1 MATISTIY
9 LNKWLE
15 DEELHYHLPVLKRWA
30 TGLSHLTEMGTRN
43 VTSTW
48 GLLAAKPK
56 KLVSID
62 WDHPTFRIPEE
73 ALNQV
78 GAMAKQADIVFEF
91 VRGNTLDL
99 EIEPTDLLFIDTWHT
114 YEQFLLELLLHS
126 NQVRKYIVAHDTNE
140 QCFPGMSC
148 AIEDFTNLNPHWK
161 LVSYYENFPG
171 TSVLERVAEGTVNW
185 GDFSQNSLRAEIDHQ
200 HELFFKECTE
210 KTGPTAPEWQNYR
223 TLISARFSD
232 AKRWPK
238 TNQKRNVIIAG

>member
-62 WDHPTFRIPEE
+62 WDHPTFPIPQES
-73 ALNQV
+73 LNEIREL
-78 GAMAKQADIVFEF
+78 ADQSGIVFEF
-91 VRGNTLDL
+91 IRGDTLEI

-114 YEQFLLELLLHS
+114 YEQFVLELLRHS
-126 NQVRKYIVAHDTNE
+126 DKVRKYIVAHDTNE

-148 AIEDFTNLNPHWK
+148 AIEDFTHWNPHWK
-161 LVSYYENFPG
+161 LATYYEDFPG
-171 TSVLERVAEGTVNW
+171 TSILERVAEGPVCR
-185 GDFSQNSLRAEIDHQ
+185 GDFDIAQLRAEIKHQ
-200 HELFFKECTE
+200 HELFYKDCTE
-210 KTGPTAPEWQNYR
+210 KSGPMAPEWHEYQN
-223 TLISARFSD
+223 LAAIRFSD
-232 AKRWPK
+232 AKRWPQ
-238 TNQKRNVIIAG
+238 THRKRNIVIA